1 MSDPI
6 TVDELRPGDHACLTY
21 SDRDERLDIVAAF
34 VADGLDRGDKIICY
48 TEDLSAEQLAAELV
62 SREVTGARDG
72 QLVIAPS
79 RDVGLTGV
87 GAQPV
92 VDVLGAEL
100 AVSVE
105 QGYPGLRVS
114 ADMCW
119 AVAPTPA
126 VERLAEFETALGS
139 LFTSGKLTAICEYD
153 RDRFDPVTLAFA
165 ARSHAK
171 TVAALA
177 YHDDPVLRICR
188 QHRPPGVRIAG
199 ELDFTHRDALEQAL
213 SEAVRLDR
221 HLYLNLAKLHFVDVA
236 CATLIAKTA
245 FSLPPGRTMTIVASP
260 MAASVLRLLGVED
273 SGAALSGGSSSGGV
287 VSGRG
292 PVGDALSARPGG
304 SFPGGDVRLR
314 LIEADELP

>member
-1 MSDPI
+1 MSEPI

-34 VADGLDRGDKIICY
+34 IADGLDRGDKIICY
-48 TEDLSAEQLAAELV
+48 TEDLSADQMTAELV
-62 SREVTGARDG
+62 SRDVTGARAG

-79 RDVGLTGV
+79 RDAGLAGV

-92 VDVLGAEL
+92 VDVLSTEL
-100 AVSVE
+100 AASVE
-105 QGYPGLRVS
+105 QGFPGLRVS

-119 AVAPTPA
+119 AVSPSPA
-126 VERLAEFETALGS
+126 AERLAEFETALGS
-139 LFTSGKLTAICEYD
+139 LFSSGKLTAICEYD

-199 ELDFTHRDALEQAL
+199 ELDYTHRDPLEQAL
-213 SEAVRLDR
+213 SEAVRLD
-221 HLYLNLAKLHFVDVA
+221 HQLYLNLAKLQFIDVA
-236 CATLIAKTA
+236 CATLVAKTA
-245 FSLPPGRTMTIVASP
+245 LSLPPGRTMTIVASP
-260 MAASVLRLLGVED
+260 VVAAVLRLLGVR
-273 SGAALSGGSSSGGV
+273 SSG
-287 VSGRG
+287 S
-292 PVGDALSARPGG
+292 PS
-304 SFPGGDVRLR
+304 DVRIR
-314 LIEADELP
+314 LIEVDEHP